1 VKEAGEGTRLE
12 WACAVAAVMAAADA
26 LPDIE
31 ALAQD
36 LEHADAAW
44 AWSYFLPD
52 EEVGGRLCLPAE
64 EFLNQA
70 MDCGFRV
77 VATGGLRGDRLLYH
91 TDAEVAFH
99 GSRQPL

>member
-1 VKEAGEGTRLE
+1 MGHLGKPYDFLFDFRTADRLACKEVIYRGFHGIGPIRFHL
-12 WACAVAAVMAAADA
+12 
-26 LPDIE
+26 
-31 ALAQD
+31 
-36 LEHADAAW
+36 
-44 AWSYFLPD
+44 

-99 GSRQPL
+99 GTRQPL